1 MGGLVR
7 ARECVWLGLATV
19 ACLQCSEL
27 LSPYDSVQV
36 CLHPFCWVFNPK
48 TCVFQFGK
56 YIELLL
62 KNDVFPFSLCFLFGV
77 LEFSFG
83 YWSSRTYPPIDITFF
98 GFHSIL
104 QNENLSSTI
113 SSSSSICF
121 HCSYTF
127 LFPGDLLLLLLSEFL
142 VTSYLWVRNVIFSPN
157 SEYFV
162 DFFKFQCHTYLMFT
176 PNMFICLSFVSYL
189 SFFLM
194 SFKLEVLCKYV
205 HLDCL
210 ISKSKNLIQST
221 VCVEISR
228 VLQRRPDLTIWQR
241 RPCVSICRIFSLVYQ
256 FFGRGIL
263 ESSTERW
270 EWSWAGSL

>member
-83 YWSSRTYPPIDITFF
+83 HWSSRTYPPIDITFF

-157 SEYFV
+157 WVFCR
-162 DFFKFQCHTYLMFT
+162 FFQV
-176 PNMFICLSFVSYL
+176 SVSYISYVYSKHVHMFVFCFL
-189 SFFLM
+189 FVFF
-194 SFKLEVLCKYV
+194 FNVFQV
-205 HLDCL
+205 
-210 ISKSKNLIQST
+210 
-221 VCVEISR
+221 
-228 VLQRRPDLTIWQR
+228 
-241 RPCVSICRIFSLVYQ
+241 
-256 FFGRGIL
+256 RGFMQIH
-263 ESSTERW
+263 T
-270 EWSWAGSL
+270 SWLPH

>member
-1 MGGLVR
+1 M
-7 ARECVWLGLATV
+7 CVTGTCHSRLSPVLWTVITLWLGAG
-19 ACLQCSEL
+19 
-27 LSPYDSVQV
+27 LSSPI
-36 CLHPFCWVFNPK
+36 CWVFNPK

-83 YWSSRTYPPIDITFF
+83 HWSSRTYPPIDITFF

-113 SSSSSICF
+113 SFSSSICF

-189 SFFLM
+189 SFF
-194 SFKLEVLCKYV
+194 FNVFQV
-205 HLDCL
+205 
-210 ISKSKNLIQST
+210 
-221 VCVEISR
+221 
-228 VLQRRPDLTIWQR
+228 
-241 RPCVSICRIFSLVYQ
+241 
-256 FFGRGIL
+256 RGFMQIR
-263 ESSTERW
+263 T
-270 EWSWAGSL
+270 SWLPY